1 MSREYPAFI
10 IDRSRRSEA
19 SRFSDDFV
27 VCPDKEV
34 GFIARIYKLPKS
46 RRGEFEKSLEGFA
59 ESEIDNR
66 YIFAV
71 VGEAICVLEV
81 VKMLYEPVAHINR
94 LRPLMKKA
102 LKAYLH
108 GEESAIKRN
117 GLPFDEQIAAIDDVI
132 RIAESQRDRLE
143 DMNGKAGSDRFINAL
158 KSARDSVELI
168 QKITKHE

>member
-1 MSREYPAFI
+1 MRREYPAFI

-27 VCPDKEV
+27 VCPVREV
-34 GFIARIYKLPKS
+34 GCIARVYKLPMS
-46 RRGEFEKSLEGFA
+46 RREEFEKGREGLA
-59 ESEIDNR
+59 DSEVDNR

-71 VGEAICVLEV
+71 IGEAICVLEV
-81 VKMLYEPVAHINR
+81 VRMLYEPVAHINR

-108 GEESAIKRN
+108 GEESAVRRE

-132 RIAESQRDRLE
+132 RIAESQRARLE
-143 DMNGKAGSDRFINAL
+143 DINGKGGSDRFINAL
-158 KSARDSVELI
+158 KSARESVELL
-168 QKITKHE
+168 QKITRHE

>member
-59 ESEIDNR
+59 ESEIGNR

-108 GEESAIKRN
+108 GEESAIKRD

-132 RIAESQRDRLE
+132 RISESQRDRLE

>member
-59 ESEIDNR
+59 ESEIGNR

-108 GEESAIKRN
+108 GEESAIKRD

-158 KSARDSVELI
+158 KSARDSVKLI